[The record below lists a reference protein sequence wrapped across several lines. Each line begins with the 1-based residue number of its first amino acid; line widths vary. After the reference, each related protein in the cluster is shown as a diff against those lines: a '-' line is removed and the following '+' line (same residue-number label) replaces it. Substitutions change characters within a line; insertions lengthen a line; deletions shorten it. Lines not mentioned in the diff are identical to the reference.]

1 VTDPGEE
8 QPDRPAAPT
17 GPRFSWFVGA
27 VIVALL
33 AYVTLNT
40 IRTDAPGSRGIPA
53 GRTLP
58 PFAAPLVASTLDGD
72 ANVASGAGQGSAG
85 AVPACSVR
93 DPRALNLCRLT
104 ARGPLVLTFVTVK
117 DGHMARQLDAMEAV
131 RRRSPGVGFA
141 AVVVR
146 GDRASARRLVAEHRW
161 NFPVAWDRDGAVSN
175 RYAVAVTPTTTLA
188 APRGVA
194 VDTLFGEQRPAALT
208 GAVERLER
216 ASRKQGWSP
225 PA

>member
-1 VTDPGEE
+1 VTGPAEQQPG
-8 QPDRPAAPT
+8 RPAAPA
-17 GPRFSWFVGA
+17 GARFSWFLGVI
-27 VIVALL
+27 IVALI

-53 GRTLP
+53 GGLLP

-72 ANVASGAGQGSAG
+72 ANVATKRGQGSAG
-85 AVPACSVR
+85 PVPACTVR
-93 DPRALNLCRLT
+93 DPRALNLCRLA
-104 ARGPLVLTFVTVK
+104 ARGPLVLTFVTVR
-117 DGHMARQLDAMEAV
+117 DGHMARQLDAMEAI
-131 RRRSPGVGFA
+131 RRRSPGIGFA

-146 GDRASARRLVAEHRW
+146 GDRGEARRLVAEHRW
-161 NFPVAWDRDGAVSN
+161 GFPVAWDRDGAVSN

-188 APRGVA
+188 APRRVA
-194 VDTLFGEQRPAALT
+194 VGTLFGEQRQGELA
-208 GAVERLER
+208 GAVKRLEQ